1 MIFERFYK
9 QDEFVQ
15 GTGLGLSISMVIAE
29 NSVGRLV
36 WPQRLEKEAGS
47 LSSYPTIMKARNSF
61 LPDNFTDTQRM

>member
-29 NSVGRLV
+29 KLGGKSPLAPR
-36 WPQRLEKEAGS
+36 PEREAGS
-47 LSSYPTIMKARNSF
+47 PSPYPTIMRVKNFS
-61 LPDNFTDTQRM
+61 PSDNI